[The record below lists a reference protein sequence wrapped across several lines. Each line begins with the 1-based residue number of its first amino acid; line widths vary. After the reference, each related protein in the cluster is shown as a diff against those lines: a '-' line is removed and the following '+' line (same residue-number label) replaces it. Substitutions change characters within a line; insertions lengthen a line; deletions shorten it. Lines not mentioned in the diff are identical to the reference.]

1 MPEAELSF
9 VSYQQLLDFQF
20 CFSFSEANCWT
31 SLASFTMLL
40 FGGNMTGLTAVGS
53 FKCTIPCG
61 SVSKEVSFSFQRV
74 KFRIPWDLSN
84 S

>member
-1 MPEAELSF
+1 
-9 VSYQQLLDFQF
+9 
-20 CFSFSEANCWT
+20 
-31 SLASFTMLL
+31 
-40 FGGNMTGLTAVGS
+40 MTGLTAVGS

-61 SVSKEVSFSFQRV
+61 SVSKKVSFSFQRV